1 MVIFQERVLWL
12 FNPEFA
18 GHAQMQ
24 SQPILAPI
32 AESKYHLLAQPFRIE
47 QPLAG
52 QRSNEFLWIYAPKEA
67 RLSVAKN
74 YFQDYCASSHR
85 PKATAALDFSQL
97 RHF

>member
-24 SQPILAPI
+24 SQPMLAPI
-32 AESKYHLLAQPFRIE
+32 AESKYHLLAQRFRIQ

-52 QRSNEFLWIYAPKEA
+52 QGSNEFLWIYAPKDA
-67 RLSVAKN
+67 RRSVAQN
-74 YFQDYCASSHR
+74 HFQDFLTSSDL
-85 PKATAALDFSQL
+85 PTAAAALAFSQL